1 MSARCNIII
10 EKEKLVSS
18 VSNLCCE
25 FSGEDVDGVK
35 IMILTVCLNPCTDVT
50 IEVDSLNIGKINH
63 VKSKTLSF
71 TGAALNVAIGVA
83 RLRGES
89 YASGFMYNENGSL
102 FEQALDREGV
112 PSVFVWNRGR
122 VRENYKF
129 IDNKSMLTEVN
140 DVGECISENK
150 QAELLE
156 MVGNLSKTSSVMV
169 VSGSLPQGIESNY
182 YAKLFSVAAPST
194 LKIADT
200 EGAKLNAALTV
211 GLDLVKPNKDELQ
224 NTLQRELKSRD
235 DLLKGCYTLLDKGAK
250 RVLLSLGKKGAIITD
265 GTKNYYCK
273 SINVA
278 INSTVGAG
286 DGMVAAAAMMLE
298 QGAPLDEILRAGV
311 AAGTAT
317 VTTFGK
323 ISFTKEKY
331 DEIFANLTVEEI

>member
-1 MSARCNIII
+1 
-10 EKEKLVSS
+10 
-18 VSNLCCE
+18 
-25 FSGEDVDGVK
+25 
-35 IMILTVCLNPCTDVT
+35 MILTVCLNPCTDVT
-50 IEVDSLNIGKINH
+50 IEVDALNIGKLNH
-63 VKSKTLSF
+63 VKNKTLSF

-83 RLRGES
+83 RLKGQS
-89 YASGFMYNENGSL
+89 HATGFMYNENGSL

-112 PSVFVWNRGR
+112 PSIFIWNKGR

-140 DVGECISENK
+140 DVGENISANK
-150 QAELLE
+150 QAELIEL
-156 MVGNLSKTSSVMV
+156 VGSLSKTSDVMV
-169 VSGSLPQGIESNY
+169 ISGSLPQGIESDCY
-182 YAKLFSVAAPST
+182 TKLFNVAAPNT

-200 EGAKLNAALTV
+200 EGDKLLAALKS

-224 NTLQRELKSRD
+224 NTLKQEFKSRD
-235 DLLKGCYTLLDKGAK
+235 DLLKGCYALLDKGAQ
-250 RVLLSLGKKGAIITD
+250 RVLLSLGKRGAIITD

-278 INSTVGAG
+278 INSTLGAG
-286 DGMVAAAAMMLE
+286 DGMVAAAAMQLE

-317 VTTFGK
+317 VTTFGQ

-331 DEIFANLTVEEI
+331 DEIYANIKVEEF

>member
-1 MSARCNIII
+1 
-10 EKEKLVSS
+10 
-18 VSNLCCE
+18 
-25 FSGEDVDGVK
+25 
-35 IMILTVCLNPCTDVT
+35 MILTVCLNPCTDVT
-50 IEVDSLNIGKINH
+50 IEVDSLNVGKINH
-63 VKSKTLSF
+63 VKNKTLSF

-83 RLRGES
+83 RLRAQS
-89 YASGFMYNENGSL
+89 YATGFMYNENGSL

-112 PSVFVWNRGR
+112 PSVFVWNKGR

-140 DVGECISENK
+140 DVGECISEHK
-150 QAELLE
+150 QAQLVD
-156 MVGNLSKTSSVMV
+156 MVGSLSKTANVLV
-169 VSGSLPQGIESNY
+169 ISGSLPQGVESSY
-182 YAKLFSVAAPST
+182 YAKLFGVVSPTT

-200 EGAKLNAALTV
+200 EGDKLLAALST

-224 NTLQRELKSRD
+224 NTLRREFKTRD
-235 DLLKGCYTLLDKGAK
+235 DLLKGCYALLDKGAK
-250 RVLLSLGKKGAIITD
+250 RVMVSLGKRGALITD
-265 GTKNYYCK
+265 GSKNYYCK

-286 DGMVAAAAMMLE
+286 DGMVAAAALMLE

-317 VTTFGK
+317 VTTFGQ

-331 DEIFANLTVEEI
+331 DEIYANIVVEEV

>member
-1 MSARCNIII
+1 
-10 EKEKLVSS
+10 
-18 VSNLCCE
+18 
-25 FSGEDVDGVK
+25 
-35 IMILTVCLNPCTDVT
+35 MILTVCLNPCTDVT
-50 IEVDSLNIGKINH
+50 IELDALNVGKINH
-63 VKSKTLSF
+63 VKSKSLSF

-83 RLRGES
+83 RLRGQS
-89 YASGFMYNENGSL
+89 YATGFMYNENGSL

-112 PSVFVWNRGR
+112 PSAFVWNKGR

-140 DVGECISENK
+140 DVGENISEHK
-150 QAELLE
+150 QDELVE

-169 VSGSLPQGIESNY
+169 VSGSLPQGVESDY
-182 YAKLFSVAAPST
+182 YTKLFSVAASGT

-200 EGAKLNAALTV
+200 EGPRLLAALKA

-224 NTLQRELKSRD
+224 NTLGQELRSRD
-235 DLLKGCYTLLDKGAK
+235 EMLKGCYALLDKGAK

-265 GTKNYYCK
+265 GSKNYYCK

-298 QGAPLDEILRAGV
+298 QGAGLDDILRAGV

-317 VTTFGK
+317 VTTFGS

-331 DEIFANLTVEEI
+331 DEIYANLKIEEF